1 MYTYFCKLNRLFA
14 LLLLILLSPLLLVV
28 SILIFFFIDK
38 KVFYIQRRVGHLQ
51 KIFNCYKF
59 SSMLGNGD
67 SHRSKPSDQET
78 DRINLLGKFFRE
90 FHIDEIPQLLNIIK
104 GDINFIGPR
113 PHEVWH
119 DEHYK
124 ERLQDHK
131 YLLKN
136 YSKRNYIKPGLT
148 GLAQCLGYNGA
159 IDDKQ
164 LAQRIRYD
172 LLYLRKKNFLLNL
185 FIIFKT
191 LKLIIFKKNEK

>member
-1 MYTYFCKLNRLFA
+1 MSTHCFKLNRLFA
-14 LLLLILLSPLLLVV
+14 LLLLILLSPFLVFV

-38 KVFYIQRRVGHLQ
+38 RIFYIQKRVGHLQ

-59 SSMLGNGD
+59 SSMLGNRD
-67 SHRSKPSDQET
+67 SQRSKPSDQET
-78 DRINLLGKFFRE
+78 HRINLLGKYLRE

-104 GDINFIGPR
+104 EDINFIGPR

-119 DEHYK
+119 DEYYK

-159 IDDKQ
+159 INDKQ

-172 LLYLRKKNFLLNL
+172 LLYLRKKNFFLNL
-185 FIIFKT
+185 YIILKT
-191 LKLIIFKKNEK
+191 LKIIIFKKNEK